1 MLDQILTKE
10 QKKALKKWAND
21 PKTKKRHERMDK
33 IFQKWEA
40 ERLWKRIQKDQ
51 QDKKTRKEIIGFAV
65 LFIVLGFV
73 VWLTV

>member
-21 PKTKKRHERMDK
+21 PETKKRHERMDK

-51 QDKKTRKEIIGFAV
+51 QDKKTRKEILGFTL
-65 LFIVLGFV
+65 LFIFLGFI